1 MLTKIKHPEAVATH
15 LKLFLI
21 TVLENKINV
30 VVQQS
35 WRNINFTLKESTDD
49 KEITTASVTDCQI
62 DIERFLKYAFC
73 KSNSTRI

>member
-1 MLTKIKHPEAVATH
+1 MLTNIKHPEAVATH

-35 WRNINFTLKESTDD
+35 WTIINFTLKESTDD

-62 DIERFLKYAFC
+62 DIEHFLKYAFC